1 MADFYD
7 WTNADINFIMRQK
20 TKKMKLRIESLNL
33 QDKVIG
39 EIKGYCTGGSLDI
52 TNSDLIRRSL
62 SLQFVANEKL
72 EINNKSP
79 FWINKRLR
87 IHTGVENYK
96 GDTFWVNQGIFVPT
110 QPETSVSLTGRTITL
125 NAMDKMVLADNQL
138 LDSTLI
144 AYCANYDY
152 NDDDCRKLCPRSTDC
167 PKEKYAPIY
176 LGDGVKNLAKLYGET
191 KFSITDKG
199 PEIPYNLEFSAGDV
213 IQDCIKEVTNLYM
226 NYECFYNTA
235 GELAFQEMKSRLTD
249 VPVWDFSGSS
259 DFTISR
265 QISADYTK
273 IYNDFKVFGYYDD
286 DKATQPSWRVLMTDD
301 ISEEPEPDTDYVSG
315 SEFSIQKM
323 GRQHSLVINE
333 DNYTTKEQCKARAE
347 YEKQCAEN
355 LINNFSIS
363 TAPIYSLNDV
373 NRVIKVNDNGNRYTC
388 LIDSITYP
396 LDVVSPMTIS
406 CHEIFV

>member
-1 MADFYD
+1 MAEIYD
-7 WTNADINFIMRQK
+7 WSAADINFIMRQK
-20 TKKMKLRIESLNL
+20 TKKMKLKIESLNL
-33 QDKVIG
+33 EDKVIG
-39 EIKGYCTGGSLDI
+39 EIKGYCTGGTLDI
-52 TNSDLIRRSL
+52 TNSDMIRRSL

-87 IHTGVENYK
+87 IHTGVENYN
-96 GDTFWVNQGIFVPT
+96 GDTYWVNQGVFVPT
-110 QPETSVSLTGRTITL
+110 QPETSVSITGRTITL
-125 NAMDKMVLADNQL
+125 NAMDKMVLADNHL

-144 AYCANYDY
+144 SYCANYDY
-152 NDDDCRKLCPRSTDC
+152 NNETCRKSCPRNESC
-167 PKEKYAPIY
+167 SSWAPIY
-176 LGDGVKNLAKLYGET
+176 MSDAIVGLAKHYGET
-191 KFSITDKG
+191 QFSIVDKG
-199 PEIPYNLEFSAGDV
+199 YELPYNMEFSAGDV
-213 IQDCIKEVTNLYM
+213 VQDCIKEVTNLYM

-235 GELAFQEMKSRLTD
+235 GKLVFQEMKSRLTD
-249 VPVWDFSGSS
+249 IPVWDFSGSS

-265 QISADYTK
+265 GITADYTK

-286 DKATQPSWRVLMTDD
+286 DKATQPTWRIVMQDTV
-301 ISEEPEPDTDYVSG
+301 EENPPKNTKYVSG
-315 SEFSIQKM
+315 HEFSVEKM
-323 GRQHSLVINE
+323 GRQHSLVISE
-333 DNYTTKEQCKARAE
+333 DNYTTDEQCKARAE